1 MFVCNTKGICLRQAE
16 VSYVLTYDMFR
27 FSASMVHV
35 HRNIEFMVK
44 LHMYILGISGGASIS
59 ELGIPI
65 SNKKE

>member
-1 MFVCNTKGICLRQAE
+1 MQHKRNLFKQTEA
-16 VSYVLTYDMFR
+16 SYVLTHDMFR
-27 FSASMVHV
+27 FRASMTHV

>member
-1 MFVCNTKGICLRQAE
+1 MT
-16 VSYVLTYDMFR
+16 
-27 FSASMVHV
+27 HV